1 MSRTTIGAS
10 LAACALAAACVLLVV
25 PAGAASGRVGV
36 GFNAPAMSR
45 S

>member
-10 LAACALAAACVLLVV
+10 LAAAVVALAAAVLVRVV
-25 PAGAASGRVGV
+25 PAGAASGQVN
-36 GFNAPAMSR
+36 FS